1 MQKNR
6 VMLVA
11 DDIDV
16 NRASFRAMFEEE
28 YEVLEAGDGNEA
40 LKILEERK
48 VDIVILDMCMPVM
61 SGMQVLTRMKADPK
75 LLDIP
80 VIVKTVIGE
89 ERELEMLEMGADD
102 FIFSPCEPEVV
113 KKRVSNIMT
122 RYETLAERL
131 ESQRHLSTVREHLL
145 LQVARTVR
153 TDVAVIEERYR
164 EMTGQRPEN
173 NSVGLEDMYRHLEH
187 IRELTDSVLDG
198 QIVGAGESVCDTFQ
212 ISDVVAELTSECRT
226 ICTEMGIEVTVQGGE
241 IFCEYLVGDVRRLK
255 QIWARLLKKAYT
267 NALPGS
273 RIFTSYR
280 EVRTGEDE
288 LELELAVQGSIDG
301 GEDYPLI
308 KSLVEL
314 LHGTMCVEVRED
326 AQVLCRV
333 LLPFGIGKAI
343 RQPKSFAGLRTLLLD
358 DNELSRDYHAAV
370 FARLGLPVDV
380 VQNGADAMAHLR
392 RAALRGKAYDLF
404 FVNWYMQ
411 GGETFLRSVRENFPK
426 GSLTI
431 CCSTNEK
438 ELVERQMLAAGVD
451 CVVERPIYQ
460 EGMYRFLTE
469 LCRQES
475 GKDRTGSEKI

>member
-48 VDIVILDMCMPVM
+48 VDIVILDMCMPVK
-61 SGMQVLTRMKADPK
+61 SGKQVLKKMKADPK

-102 FIFSPCEPEVV
+102 FIFSPCEPAVV

-131 ESQRHLSTVREHLL
+131 ESQQHLSTVREHLL

-153 TDVAVIEERYR
+153 TDVAVIEECYR

-173 NSVGLEDMYRHLEH
+173 KSVGLEDMYRHLEH

-226 ICTEMGIEVTVQGGE
+226 ICTEMGIEVIVQGGE
-241 IFCEYLVGDVRRLK
+241 TFCEYLVGDVRRLK

-267 NALPGS
+267 NALPGC

-314 LHGTMCVEVRED
+314 LHGTMCVEVQED
-326 AQVLCRV
+326 AQILCRV
-333 LLPFGIGKAI
+333 FLPFGIGKAI
-343 RQPKSFAGLRTLLLD
+343 GQTKSFAGLRTLLLD

-370 FARLGLPVDV
+370 FTRLGLPVDV
-380 VQNGADAMAHLR
+380 VQNGADAIVHLR

-411 GGETFLRSVRENFPK
+411 GCETFLRSLRENFPK

-475 GKDRTGSEKI
+475 GKNRTGSEKI

>member
-28 YEVLEAGDGNEA
+28 YEVLEAGDGNET

-48 VDIVILDMCMPVM
+48 VDIVILDMCMPVK
-61 SGMQVLTRMKADPK
+61 SGKQVLKQMKADPK

-145 LQVARTVR
+145 FQVARTVR
-153 TDVAVIEERYR
+153 TDVAVIEECYR
-164 EMTGQRPEN
+164 EMTGQRTEN
-173 NSVGLEDMYRHLEH
+173 KSVGLEDMYRHLEH

-226 ICTEMGIEVTVQGGE
+226 ICTEMGIEVTVQEGE

-255 QIWARLLKKAYT
+255 QIWARLLKKAYI
-267 NALPGS
+267 NARPGCQ
-273 RIFTSYR
+273 IFTGYR

-301 GEDYPLI
+301 
-308 KSLVEL
+308 
-314 LHGTMCVEVRED
+314 
-326 AQVLCRV
+326 
-333 LLPFGIGKAI
+333 
-343 RQPKSFAGLRTLLLD
+343 
-358 DNELSRDYHAAV
+358 
-370 FARLGLPVDV
+370 
-380 VQNGADAMAHLR
+380 
-392 RAALRGKAYDLF
+392 
-404 FVNWYMQ
+404 
-411 GGETFLRSVRENFPK
+411 
-426 GSLTI
+426 
-431 CCSTNEK
+431 
-438 ELVERQMLAAGVD
+438 
-451 CVVERPIYQ
+451 
-460 EGMYRFLTE
+460 
-469 LCRQES
+469 
-475 GKDRTGSEKI
+475 

>member
-1 MQKNR
+1 M
-6 VMLVA
+6 
-11 DDIDV
+11 
-16 NRASFRAMFEEE
+16 
-28 YEVLEAGDGNEA
+28 
-40 LKILEERK
+40 
-48 VDIVILDMCMPVM
+48 
-61 SGMQVLTRMKADPK
+61 
-75 LLDIP
+75 
-80 VIVKTVIGE
+80 
-89 ERELEMLEMGADD
+89 
-102 FIFSPCEPEVV
+102 
-113 KKRVSNIMT
+113 
-122 RYETLAERL
+122 
-131 ESQRHLSTVREHLL
+131 
-145 LQVARTVR
+145 
-153 TDVAVIEERYR
+153 
-164 EMTGQRPEN
+164 
-173 NSVGLEDMYRHLEH
+173 
-187 IRELTDSVLDG
+187 
-198 QIVGAGESVCDTFQ
+198 
-212 ISDVVAELTSECRT
+212 
-226 ICTEMGIEVTVQGGE
+226 
-241 IFCEYLVGDVRRLK
+241 
-255 QIWARLLKKAYT
+255 
-267 NALPGS
+267 
-273 RIFTSYR
+273 
-280 EVRTGEDE
+280 
-288 LELELAVQGSIDG
+288 QGSIDG

-392 RAALRGKAYDLF
+392 RAALRGKAYALF

-460 EGMYRFLTE
+460 EGMYQFLTE
-469 LCRQES
+469 LCRQ
-475 GKDRTGSEKI
+475 

>member
-28 YEVLEAGDGNEA
+28 YEVLEAGDGNET

-48 VDIVILDMCMPVM
+48 VDIVILDMCMPVK
-61 SGMQVLTRMKADPK
+61 SGKQVLKQMKADPK

-145 LQVARTVR
+145 FQVARTVR
-153 TDVAVIEERYR
+153 TDVAVIEECYR
-164 EMTGQRPEN
+164 EMTGQRTEN
-173 NSVGLEDMYRHLEH
+173 KSVGLEDMYRHLEH

-226 ICTEMGIEVTVQGGE
+226 ICTEMGIEVTVQEGE

-255 QIWARLLKKAYT
+255 QIWARLLKKAYI
-267 NALPGS
+267 NARPGC
-273 RIFTSYR
+273 RIFTGYR

-308 KSLVEL
+308 KS
-314 LHGTMCVEVRED
+314 R
-326 AQVLCRV
+326 
-333 LLPFGIGKAI
+333 
-343 RQPKSFAGLRTLLLD
+343 RT
-358 DNELSRDYHAAV
+358 
-370 FARLGLPVDV
+370 FARNDV
-380 VQNGADAMAHLR
+380 CGSTGGCADSL
-392 RAALRGKAYDLF
+392 
-404 FVNWYMQ
+404 Q
-411 GGETFLRSVRENFPK
+411 GVPAFRNRKS
-426 GSLTI
+426 
-431 CCSTNEK
+431 
-438 ELVERQMLAAGVD
+438 
-451 CVVERPIYQ
+451 
-460 EGMYRFLTE
+460 
-469 LCRQES
+469 
-475 GKDRTGSEKI
+475 DRTAQKFCGVKDASSGRQ

>member
-28 YEVLEAGDGNEA
+28 YEVLEAGDGNET

-48 VDIVILDMCMPVM
+48 VDIVILDMCMPVK
-61 SGMQVLTRMKADPK
+61 SGKQVLKQMKADPK

-145 LQVARTVR
+145 FQVARTVR
-153 TDVAVIEERYR
+153 TDVAVIEECYR
-164 EMTGQRPEN
+164 EMTGQRTEN
-173 NSVGLEDMYRHLEH
+173 KSVGLEDMYRHLEH

-226 ICTEMGIEVTVQGGE
+226 ICTEMGIEVTVQ
-241 IFCEYLVGDVRRLK
+241 
-255 QIWARLLKKAYT
+255 
-267 NALPGS
+267 
-273 RIFTSYR
+273 
-280 EVRTGEDE
+280 
-288 LELELAVQGSIDG
+288 
-301 GEDYPLI
+301 
-308 KSLVEL
+308 
-314 LHGTMCVEVRED
+314 
-326 AQVLCRV
+326 
-333 LLPFGIGKAI
+333 
-343 RQPKSFAGLRTLLLD
+343 
-358 DNELSRDYHAAV
+358 
-370 FARLGLPVDV
+370 
-380 VQNGADAMAHLR
+380 
-392 RAALRGKAYDLF
+392 
-404 FVNWYMQ
+404 
-411 GGETFLRSVRENFPK
+411 
-426 GSLTI
+426 
-431 CCSTNEK
+431 
-438 ELVERQMLAAGVD
+438 
-451 CVVERPIYQ
+451 
-460 EGMYRFLTE
+460 
-469 LCRQES
+469 
-475 GKDRTGSEKI
+475 

>member
-28 YEVLEAGDGNEA
+28 YEVLEAGNGNET

-48 VDIVILDMCMPVM
+48 VDIVILDMCMPVK
-61 SGMQVLTRMKADPK
+61 SGKQVLKQMKADPK

-113 KKRVSNIMT
+113 KKRVFNIMT

-145 LQVARTVR
+145 FQVARTVR
-153 TDVAVIEERYR
+153 TDVAVIEECYR
-164 EMTGQRPEN
+164 EMTGQRTEN
-173 NSVGLEDMYRHLEH
+173 KSVGLEDMYRHLEH

-198 QIVGAGESVCDTFQ
+198 QIVGVGESVCDTFQ

-226 ICTEMGIEVTVQGGE
+226 ICTEMGIEVTVQEGE

-255 QIWARLLKKAYT
+255 QIWARLLKKAYI
-267 NALPGS
+267 NARPGC
-273 RIFTSYR
+273 RIFTGYR

-326 AQVLCRV
+326 AQILCRV
-333 LLPFGIGKAI
+333 FLPFRIGKAI
-343 RQPKSFAGLRTLLLD
+343 GQPKSFAGLKTLLLD

-370 FARLGLPVDV
+370 LARLGLPVDV
-380 VQNGADAMAHLR
+380 VQNGADAVAYLR
-392 RAALRGKAYDLF
+392 RAASKGNAYDLC

-411 GGETFLRSVRENFPK
+411 GGEPFIRSVRENFPK

-438 ELVERQMLAAGVD
+438 ELVECQMLAAGVD

-475 GKDRTGSEKI
+475 GKNGTGSEKI